1 MNKLKDFIQNRIM
14 KNLTPAVKYLVLIN
28 IGVSFLCLLFEL
40 IFGYELQ
47 FYISAY
53 PTYSENFHFYQL
65 FTFLFA
71 HSTNPT
77 HLVFNVLYLLLFAP
91 FFERK
96 LGFWKFI
103 IAYFVCAWIG
113 FIFINY
119 SYYQDKEIVEKR
131 IIATG
136 INPKTIRLNDRHVV
150 DNAFF
155 ATLNEKQKIAVEE
168 YNYVTS
174 KTNGASGALF
184 GFVVFYLVLNIFNF
198 KKIVYTLLGIELI
211 YSNIDSF
218 LEPSSLINGSCLA
231 HFGGMLGGLLFV
243 GYYWCYYKRRTKPI
257 LE

>member
-1 MNKLKDFIQNRIM
+1 
-14 KNLTPAVKYLVLIN
+14 
-28 IGVSFLCLLFEL
+28 
-40 IFGYELQ
+40 
-47 FYISAY
+47 
-53 PTYSENFHFYQL
+53 
-65 FTFLFA
+65 
-71 HSTNPT
+71 
-77 HLVFNVLYLLLFAP
+77 
-91 FFERK
+91 
-96 LGFWKFI
+96 
-103 IAYFVCAWIG
+103 VCAWIG

-231 HFGGMLGGLLFV
+231 HFGGMLGGLFFIL
-243 GYYWCYYKRRTKPI
+243 YYWLYQKRRIKPI